1 VDSRYI
7 PCVIYAGIDEAGYGP
22 LLGPLCVGTSAFRLC
37 AAAPSSDSHAPLA
50 PPDLWKALAS
60 GVCRKPKD
68 ARRRIAVADS
78 KKLKSAGKQPLVHLE
93 RGVLAFL
100 GGEIPADDASLFA
113 RLGVSA
119 AGTRATPWHT
129 GALPLPVA
137 ISAAEAAI
145 ARNLVS
151 TALDRAGASLAA
163 LGVAALDPP
172 AFNALYDALGNKA
185 SINLSLV
192 YQSLRAIDLAR
203 GEDDAFVAVDRQ
215 GGRGDYRDGLAEH
228 LADGRPVRVVEE
240 TDERSTYAIGG
251 GGTRSEGA
259 LVVSF
264 EVEAEDHH
272 LPVALASMA
281 AKYTRELSMRRLN
294 AFFAERLPEL
304 APTAG
309 YVEDGR
315 RFLREV
321 KPILLREAIPERGFV
336 RAV

>member
-1 VDSRYI
+1 
-7 PCVIYAGIDEAGYGP
+7 VIYAGIDEAGYGP
-22 LLGPLCVGTSAFRLC
+22 LLGPLCVGTSAFRLG
-37 AAAPSSDSHAPLA
+37 ASAPSTASPV
-50 PPDLWKALAS
+50 PPDLWKLLS
-60 GVCRKPKD
+60 PGVCRKPKD
-68 ARRRIAVADS
+68 ARRRVAVADS
-78 KKLKSAGKQPLVHLE
+78 KKLKSAGKQPLIHLE

-100 GGEIPADDASLFA
+100 GGEIPALDAALFA

-119 AGTRATPWHT
+119 SGSRATPWHAD
-129 GALPLPVA
+129 ALPLPVA
-137 ISAAEAAI
+137 ISAGEAAI
-145 ARNLVS
+145 ARNLV
-151 TALDRAGASLAA
+151 TAA
-163 LGVAALDPP
+163 LARAEASVAELRVAALDPP

-192 YQSLRAIDLAR
+192 HEALRAIDLAR
-203 GEDDAFVAVDRQ
+203 GEEDAFVAVDRQ
-215 GGRGDYRDGLAEH
+215 GGRADYRDGLAEH
-228 LADGRPVRVVEE
+228 LADGRRVEVVEE
-240 TDERSTYAIGG
+240 TDERSTYAIRAGG
-251 GGTRSEGA
+251 AEGGV

-264 EVEAEDHH
+264 EVEAEERH

-294 AFFAERLPEL
+294 GFFAQRLSDL